1 MKGTKRTAMRA
12 AAVLLAC
19 GVGMTATAADG
30 QMTKTVTGLDVVTGV
45 VPIATVAPVTGETL
59 AIDLPTAVQLA
70 VNQNYAIHIA
80 EHKAR
85 AAAATVSEVA
95 ASKNP
100 SLDFQFGGSKFKT
113 RTEIVQITDPRTGKI
128 VDYPVKIDHGYH
140 NSLSVTWPIWT
151 GGRAE
156 RGIDAARD
164 ARDIAAWEV
173 VKQEADVKYRT
184 TAAYY
189 QLVEAL
195 NLRDIADTAV
205 ENLHAHVD
213 NVQAHFDAGVVAK
226 LDVLSSQVAL
236 ANAQEKQ
243 IAAANGAALAQANLN
258 HLMRLPQTT
267 TLRADKSDLP
277 QRELALSL
285 DQAVAYALDHR
296 WELMQAE
303 LGVSAA
309 EAQLAGAKAGHLPTV
324 GVKAEMSWQDKDFPG
339 FKNENWTVTGAVSWP
354 LFDGGATAA
363 KTAGAKAHL
372 EEARETL
379 AQAREGIRLDVTKAY
394 LDAQSA
400 RQRIAT
406 HTRIVEQAQE
416 AFAIAR
422 VRYRA
427 GVGINLDVLDAQ
439 LQLDQARTNYVT
451 ALFDYNVGL
460 ARLEQAMGVPAV
472 VRETQPRT
480 ARE

>member
-1 MKGTKRTAMRA
+1 MNATKGTAVWM
-12 AAVLLAC
+12 AAVLAC
-19 GVGMTATAADG
+19 GLSGAAGAADTE
-30 QMTKTVTGLDVVTGV
+30 MTKTVTGLDVVTGV
-45 VPIATVAPVTGETL
+45 TAVSPAEAAAPESLTL
-59 AIDLPTAVQLA
+59 DLPTALFRA
-70 VNQNYAIHIA
+70 VNHNHAIRIA
-80 EHKAR
+80 ERKAQ

-95 ASKNP
+95 AAKNP
-100 SLDFQFGGSKFKT
+100 SLDFQFGGSKFKA
-113 RTEIVQITDPRTGKI
+113 RTEIVKVPDPRTGQL
-128 VDYPVKIDHGYH
+128 VDYPVKLDHGYH

-156 RGIDAARD
+156 YGIEAARD

-173 VKQEADVKYRT
+173 VKQEADVKYKT

-205 ENLHAHVD
+205 TNLKAHVD
-213 NVQAHFDAGVVAK
+213 NVQAHFAAGVVAK

-243 IAAANGAALAQANLN
+243 IAASNGAALAEANLN
-258 HLMRLPQTT
+258 HLMRVPQTT
-267 TLRADKSDLP
+267 VLKVDKSDLP
-277 QRELALSL
+277 QRDLAVSL
-285 DQAVAYALDHR
+285 EQAIAYALDHR

-303 LGVSAA
+303 LGVAAA
-309 EAQLAGAKAGHLPTV
+309 EAQLSAAQAGHLPTV

-363 KTAGAKAHL
+363 KTKGAKARVD
-372 EEARETL
+372 EAQETL
-379 AQAREGIRLDVTKAY
+379 AQAREGVRLDVTKAY

-480 ARE
+480 AR

>member
-1 MKGTKRTAMRA
+1 M
-12 AAVLLAC
+12 LLAC
-19 GVGMTATAADG
+19 GTAMAAEPNLP
-30 QMTKTVTGLDVVTGV
+30 KTVTGIDVVTGT
-45 VPIATVAPVTGETL
+45 VPVADATVVAPERL
-59 AIDLPTAVQLA
+59 ALDLTTAVHWA
-70 VNQNYAIHIA
+70 VNQNHAVRIA
-80 EHKAR
+80 EDQAR
-85 AAAATVSEVA
+85 AAGATVSEVA
-95 ASKNP
+95 ANKNP
-100 SLDFQFGGSKFKT
+100 TLDFRFGASKFKE
-113 RTEIVQITDPRTGKI
+113 RTEYIKVPQPQTGALI
-128 VDYPVKIDHGYH
+128 DYPVKLDRGYQ

-151 GGRAE
+151 GGRVE
-156 RGIDAARD
+156 HGVEAARA

-205 ENLHAHVD
+205 DNLKAHVD
-213 NVQAHFDAGVVAK
+213 NVRAHFEAGVVAK

-243 IAAANGAALAQANLN
+243 IAASNGAALAQANLN
-258 HLMRLPQTT
+258 HLMRVPQMTI
-267 TLRADKSDLP
+267 LDVDKSDLP
-277 QRELALSL
+277 QRKLALSL
-285 DQAVAYALDHR
+285 EQAIAYALDHR

-303 LGVSAA
+303 LGVQAA
-309 EAQLAGAKAGHLPTV
+309 DAQWAAAKSGYLPTI
-324 GVKAEMSWQDKDFPG
+324 GVKAEMNWQDKDFPG
-339 FKNENWTVTGAVSWP
+339 FKNENWAVTGAVSWS
-354 LFDGGATAA
+354 LFDGGATTA
-363 KTAGAKAHL
+363 KAAGAKARAD
-372 EEARETL
+372 EARERL
-379 AQAREGIRLDVTKAY
+379 AQARERIRLDVTKAY

-400 RQRIAT
+400 QQRIAT

-416 AFAIAR
+416 AFSIAR

-472 VRETQPRT
+472 VRDHTPRR
-480 ARE
+480 A